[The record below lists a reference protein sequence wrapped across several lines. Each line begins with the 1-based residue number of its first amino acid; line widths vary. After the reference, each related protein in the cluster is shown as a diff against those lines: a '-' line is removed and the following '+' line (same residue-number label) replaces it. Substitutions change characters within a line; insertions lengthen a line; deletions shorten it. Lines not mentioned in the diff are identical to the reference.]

1 MRTLLKL
8 ALLIIGGLLVY
19 NYFLG
24 SEEEKATSEK
34 VFKQVKEVGK
44 SIGSLIKNER
54 QKFADGKYDKAFE
67 NLGKMYEG
75 LKEKV
80 DKSDE
85 EANAELDKLEQQKE
99 KLQKEKESIEEE
111 LAKENP
117 DEEILDRG
125 KDLDEE
131 LRKLADE
138 TGRFFDK
145 IMRKEK

>member
-99 KLQKEKESIEEE
+99 KLQKEKHAEDG
-111 LAKENP
+111 N
-117 DEEILDRG
+117 R
-125 KDLDEE
+125 
-131 LRKLADE
+131 
-138 TGRFFDK
+138 T
-145 IMRKEK
+145 